1 MSESANPVNPLQV
14 RRHHLAYTAEH
25 LMATHKLGIVAYR
38 RHIAELKVEIAI
50 MELGGETIDDDEAG
64 QREHSVVEQTEIKA
78 RMVLL
83 YRNIQECE
91 RSIETL
97 ERRIAAE
104 QETIRAL
111 RTGFVSMGDPWFD
124 PDDALYEE
132 DDLYDQLDIA
142 PFDE

>member
-1 MSESANPVNPLQV
+1 MSESVNPVNPLQL
-14 RRHHLAYTAEH
+14 RRHHLVYAAEH
-25 LMATHKLGIVAYR
+25 VMATHKLGIVAYR

-50 MELGGETIDDDEAG
+50 MELGGEVIDDDEA
-64 QREHSVVEQTEIKA
+64 VKA

-97 ERRIAAE
+97 ERRIAGE

-111 RTGFVSMGDPWFD
+111 RTGFMSMGDPWFD

-132 DDLYDQLDIA
+132 DDLYDELDLA
-142 PFDE
+142 PFDED